1 MAENSYLA
9 DSRLFYGLK
18 LEQLAALYQI
28 SAMETF
34 DEEERIFSEGDLGE
48 HLYIV
53 IEGGVRIS
61 ITTSGEGEEAL
72 AILMPGDSFGE
83 MAVIDR
89 ERRPR
94 SANAV
99 AQQNCSLLMI
109 SQHDLHG
116 LFERDPEL
124 GFIVLQNVLRY
135 LSDQLRQTNQKI
147 LFLSS
152 AGMFS

>member
-9 DSRLFYGLK
+9 DSRLFYGLE

-34 DEEERIFSEGDLGE
+34 VEEERIFSEGDFGE
-48 HLYIV
+48 YLYIV

-61 ITTSGEGEEAL
+61 ITTPGAGEEAL
-72 AILMPGDSFGE
+72 AILKPGDSFGE

-89 ERRPR
+89 ERRAR

-116 LFERDPEL
+116 LF
-124 GFIVLQNVLRY
+124 
-135 LSDQLRQTNQKI
+135 
-147 LFLSS
+147 
-152 AGMFS
+152 